1 MFDDDLLTA
10 ALVNGVTRKLNKD
23 TLYSVSKTIL
33 QFTIS
38 VDYEDFTWCPVYTF
52 IGTVQINRLSIFKLK
67 VSIQTVGK

>member
-38 VDYEDFTWCPVYTF
+38 VDYEDFTWCPVYTV
-52 IGTVQINRLSIFKLK
+52 IAVQINRLSIFKLK
-67 VSIQTVGK
+67 GSIQTVGK